1 MALRKPPD
9 RHGEEAGL
17 AGDGQAQEEHGRLSS
32 IVEDSFEDGDD
43 GELGKGKG
51 PDDDGVNDG
60 VPFDGLLELV
70 RLQSVFSP
78 PQAVADANAGA
89 DAADDEDDEANKGY
103 QVIEAEAAISASVET
118 RSTDEAKYDDDY
130 RQRREKKKL
139 KLARNDLEHW
149 PERACQTYGSGS

>member
-17 AGDGQAQEEHGRLSS
+17 AGDGQAEEHHGRLSS

-51 PDDDGVNDG
+51 PNDDGVDDG

-70 RLQSVFSP
+70 RRQSVFSP
-78 PQAVADANAGA
+78 PQAVADANGGA
-89 DAADDEDDEANKGY
+89 DAADDEDDEADKGY

-118 RSTDEAKYDDDY
+118 RSTDDAKYNDDY
-130 RQRREKKKL
+130 RRRRRE
-139 KLARNDLEHW
+139 
-149 PERACQTYGSGS
+149 ERSSS